1 MTNILRCPVCA
12 EKLTQT
18 SNTLICPARHCF
30 DLAKEGYV
38 NLLGGSRPGDRHG
51 DSREMALSRKAFLN
65 KGYYSPL
72 ADAVADTLK
81 EKLSSGN
88 VLDICCG
95 EGYYTQI
102 LARALPNLSFY
113 GFDISR
119 EMVRLAAKRKSGAKF
134 FVANLASIPVA
145 DESLQGAVHL
155 FAPFNAA
162 EFSRILAPGGVLLSV
177 IPGKDH
183 LMGLKKALYDVP
195 YENDE
200 GEPQTGGLQTVQ
212 RIRVKSQ
219 IELTSQ
225 EDIFALF
232 QMTPYYFK
240 TGASAVEKLKALDRL
255 TTEIEFIIL
264 AYQKSGDQ

>member
-72 ADAVADTLK
+72 ADAVGNVLGK
-81 EKLSSGN
+81 NVPCGN

-95 EGYYTQI
+95 EGYYTEA
-102 LARALPNLSFY
+102 LANKLPNLSFY

-134 FVANLASIPVA
+134 FVANLASIPVGDSCVQA
-145 DESLQGAVHL
+145 AVHL
-155 FAPFNAA
+155 FAPFNAE
-162 EFSRILAPGGVLLSV
+162 EFGRILAPNGVLLSV

-183 LMGLKKALYDVP
+183 LMGLKKVLYDRP
-195 YENDE
+195 YQNDE
-200 GEPQTGGLQTVQ
+200 GEPNTGDLSVTQ
-212 RIRVKSQ
+212 RIRVKSE
-219 IELTSQ
+219 IELTSP

-240 TGASAVEKLKALDRL
+240 TGIAATEKLKALESL
-255 TTEIEFIIL
+255 KTEIEFIVL
-264 AYQKSGDQ
+264 LCKKA

>member
-1 MTNILRCPVCA
+1 MTNILRCPVCG
-12 EKLTQT
+12 EKLSQN
-18 SNTLICPARHCF
+18 SNTLLCPARHSF

-38 NLLGGSRPGDRHG
+38 NLLGGSRPGSDRG
-51 DSREMALSRKAFLN
+51 DSREMALSRKAFLS

-72 ADAVADTLK
+72 ADAVGNV
-81 EKLSSGN
+81 LSENVPCGN

-95 EGYYTQI
+95 EGYYTES
-102 LARALPNLSFY
+102 LANKLPQFRFY

-145 DESLQGAVHL
+145 DNSINAAVHL
-155 FAPFNAA
+155 FAPFNAE
-162 EFSRILAPGGVLLSV
+162 EFCRILAPDGILLSV

-183 LMGLKKALYDVP
+183 LMGLKKVLYDVP
-195 YENDE
+195 YPNDE
-200 GEPQTGGLQTVQ
+200 EEPQTGDLVVTERV
-212 RIRVKSQ
+212 RVKSE
-219 IELTSQ
+219 IELNSP

-240 TGASAVEKLKALDRL
+240 TGIAAAEKLKALESL
-255 TTEIEFIIL
+255 KTEIEFIVL
-264 AYQKSGDQ
+264 VCKKA